1 MALLALVSMILVA
14 CGGDTTTQST
24 PVTAP
29 TNTTGTSA
37 EAATPTTAAA
47 PSTPAE
53 AAQMTATP
61 INTTGQDAHI
71 TVQHILIGFKDA
83 VRFQGNPPA
92 KAAARTQE
100 QAKALAYDIFKRAQ
114 AGEDFD
120 KLVTENTDDSPP

>member
-29 TNTTGTSA
+29 TNTTGTTSTSA

-83 VRFQGNPPA
+83 VGFQGNPPA

-100 QAKALAYDIFKRAQ
+100 QAKALAYDIFK
-114 AGEDFD
+114 
-120 KLVTENTDDSPP
+120 